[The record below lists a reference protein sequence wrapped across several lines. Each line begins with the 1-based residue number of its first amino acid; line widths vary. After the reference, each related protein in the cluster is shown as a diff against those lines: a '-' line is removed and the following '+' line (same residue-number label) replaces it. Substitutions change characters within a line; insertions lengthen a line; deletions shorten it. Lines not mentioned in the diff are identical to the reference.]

1 MAPDV
6 RQCLRSALHWLSFA
20 SAMAVKRLQCLP
32 LCGVLLVLAVS
43 WSVSPAAVPG
53 GRVLV
58 TGGNK
63 GIGRA
68 LCRQLAADHGFYVLL
83 GSRDAQRGGEFVPQ
97 LDSTGWQ

>member
-1 MAPDV
+1 
-6 RQCLRSALHWLSFA
+6 
-20 SAMAVKRLQCLP
+20 MAVKRLHCLP

-83 GSRDAQRGGEFVPQ
+83 GSRDAQRGGESRSGFVPQ
-97 LDSTGWQ
+97 LDSTGSEASRE